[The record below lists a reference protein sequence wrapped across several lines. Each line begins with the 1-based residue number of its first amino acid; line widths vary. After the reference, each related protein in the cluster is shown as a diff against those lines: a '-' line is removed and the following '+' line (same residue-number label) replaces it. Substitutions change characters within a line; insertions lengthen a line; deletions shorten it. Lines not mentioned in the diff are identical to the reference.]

1 MTVPL
6 DNMTEQEIELFA
18 RMAKAP
24 LEHRQHF
31 RRALTSLL
39 RCYGED
45 ADAGCTVLYADYK
58 ENTLEVNQIGVSL
71 PDSLQHIQ
79 AALDS
84 VSTMIGATPR
94 PDDATVQ

>member
-24 LEHRQHF
+24 LEHRIHF
-31 RRALTSLL
+31 REALNRLL
-39 RCYGED
+39 RCYGEG

-71 PDSLQHIQ
+71 EHSLLHIQ
-79 AALDS
+79 AARDS
-84 VSTMIGATPR
+84 VAMMLGSTPR

>member
-6 DNMTEQEIELFA
+6 DNMTEQEVELFA
-18 RMAKAP
+18 RMAQAP
-24 LEHRQHF
+24 LEHRIHF
-31 RRALTSLL
+31 REALNRLL
-39 RCYGED
+39 RCYGEG

-84 VSTMIGATPR
+84 VATMISAKPR
-94 PDDATVQ
+94 PDDETVQ